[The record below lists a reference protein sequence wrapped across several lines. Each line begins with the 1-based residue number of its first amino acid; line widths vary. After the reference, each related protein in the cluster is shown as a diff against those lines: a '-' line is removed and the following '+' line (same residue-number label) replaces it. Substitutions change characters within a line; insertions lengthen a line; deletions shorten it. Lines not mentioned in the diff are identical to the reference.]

1 MVAFR
6 VSRESCT
13 EQRVDIEENRGLRV
27 RSFLISQEE
36 EGGTVNLAEATHRPI
51 NRHRAN
57 TWSLGRERNPD
68 ASPSF
73 PSRYPSSDFHVRL
86 DEEETRKEDSVKA
99 EKRLKFANITETILP
114 RIAFGF

>member
-51 NRHRAN
+51 NRRRAN

-68 ASPSF
+68 APPSF
-73 PSRYPSSDFHVRL
+73 PSRYPSSIPISTFDS
-86 DEEETRKEDSVKA
+86 TRRKRERRTQS
-99 EKRLKFANITETILP
+99 RLKN
-114 RIAFGF
+114 G